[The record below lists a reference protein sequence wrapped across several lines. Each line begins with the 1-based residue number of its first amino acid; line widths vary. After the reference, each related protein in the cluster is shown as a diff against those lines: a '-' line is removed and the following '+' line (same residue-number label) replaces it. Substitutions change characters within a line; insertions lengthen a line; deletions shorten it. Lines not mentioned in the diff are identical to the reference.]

1 MTTMVPRERFL
12 TALRCQQ
19 PDRVPVWDWVNNP
32 ALYQAMLGQTPRF
45 FDGGLAARLSK
56 ALGLDAVWAPAGGFM
71 GLIDSRWDWQSE
83 TTYVDEWRTLYQVE
97 AGSWP
102 LSFPKEYPVK
112 TEADWEN
119 LPRPEPVETWRLQY
133 ARDALAEA
141 RREPGREVAVVAG
154 IRGPLSS
161 AWMLMGLVEMSFA
174 LFDRPAML
182 QDIFQTLA
190 DFWTQIGLR
199 LIELGADALVV
210 HDDQGSNSGTFFA
223 PEQVRQFILP
233 YLSREINILR
243 DTGTP
248 VILHSCG
255 NINSILKDL
264 VATGIVGL
272 NNLQRAAQMDIG
284 AVKAAYGDKL
294 CLIGNVDASN
304 LMPTASPAEVE
315 QAVIECLQLA
325 APGGGYILA
334 TDHSFHEG
342 IPVNN
347 VFAFIAAGKKYGVY
361 QILF

>member
-56 ALGLDAVWAPAGGFM
+56 ALGLDAVWVPAGGFM
-71 GLIDSRWDWQSE
+71 GLVDGRWNWQNDSS
-83 TTYVDEWRTLYQVE
+83 YIDEWGTLYQVE
-97 AGSWP
+97 TGSWP

-112 TEADWEN
+112 TEADWQN
-119 LPRPEPVETWRLQY
+119 LARPGPAEPWRLQD
-133 ARDALAEA
+133 ARDARAEA
-141 RREPGREVAVVAG
+141 RREPGRDVAVVAG

-199 LIELGADALVV
+199 LIELGVDALVI

-233 YLSREINILR
+233 YLSQEIKILR

-255 NINSILKDL
+255 NINSILAEL

-272 NNLQRAAQMDIG
+272 NNLQRAAHMDIG
-284 AVKAAYGDKL
+284 AVKTAYGDKL
-294 CLIGNVDASN
+294 CLIGNVDATH

-361 QILF
+361 R